1 MAPRTATSHR
11 GFVPW
16 QGLLLTV
23 SLLTFWSPL
32 HNAQMTI
39 KSVPFDA
46 VEGADVLLLVH
57 NLPENIIGYRWYK
70 REKVD
75 SNSHIAAYLVSTNV
89 TRPGPAYSHR
99 ETIYPNGSLLIQK
112 VTQQDTGFYTLQAI
126 KSTLQ
131 NEEASGQFHVH
142 HDTGISFKWIFE
154 NRSLQPS
161 ERMNLSQDGSI
172 LTIDPVK
179 REDVG
184 EYQCEASNPVSS
196 SRSDPLRLA
205 MISEGKI
212 LGAPAG
218 AFAGIVSGV
227 LVVVAL
233 AVALGCFLLL
243 KRIRRPSMQHDLG
256 EHWQPVS
263 TSSPDFCNSFTSQ
276 VNLPDSKETVPIY
289 EELLISDMNVYCEI
303 NHRGDTAS

>member
-142 HDTGISFKWIFE
+142 QLVSPPSISASNMTVAENGSVVLTCLSDDTGISFKWIFE

-205 MISEGKI
+205 MI
-212 LGAPAG
+212 
-218 AFAGIVSGV
+218 
-227 LVVVAL
+227 
-233 AVALGCFLLL
+233 C
-243 KRIRRPSMQHDLG
+243 
-256 EHWQPVS
+256 
-263 TSSPDFCNSFTSQ
+263 PDFCNSFTSQ

>member
-142 HDTGISFKWIFE
+142 QLVSPPSISASNMTVAENGSVVLTCLSDDTGISFKWIFE

-205 MISEGKI
+205 MICPACSMTSESTGN
-212 LGAPAG
+212 LCQPPAPI
-218 AFAGIVSGV
+218 FATVSQ
-227 LVVVAL
+227 A
-233 AVALGCFLLL
+233 
-243 KRIRRPSMQHDLG
+243 R
-256 EHWQPVS
+256 S
-263 TSSPDFCNSFTSQ
+263 TS
-276 VNLPDSKETVPIY
+276 
-289 EELLISDMNVYCEI
+289 LIPRKPFLSMRNY
-303 NHRGDTAS
+303 